1 MLTIMSCIT
10 LLIIAITGVLY
21 FNYQD
26 KKEEK
31 NKYVFVFS
39 HTMLISERDKDIK
52 KNFVTQYVG
61 ETLLFNAF

>member
-21 FNYQD
+21 FYYQD

-31 NKYVFVFS
+31 KNKQS
-39 HTMLISERDKDIK
+39 K
-52 KNFVTQYVG
+52 
-61 ETLLFNAF
+61 

>member
-10 LLIIAITGVLY
+10 LLIIAITGVLYSLLIIAITGVLY

-31 NKYVFVFS
+31 NKQS
-39 HTMLISERDKDIK
+39 K
-52 KNFVTQYVG
+52 
-61 ETLLFNAF
+61 

>member
-26 KKEEK
+26 KKEKK
-31 NKYVFVFS
+31 NKQS
-39 HTMLISERDKDIK
+39 K
-52 KNFVTQYVG
+52 
-61 ETLLFNAF
+61 

>member
-1 MLTIMSCIT
+1 MSCIT

-31 NKYVFVFS
+31 NKQS
-39 HTMLISERDKDIK
+39 K
-52 KNFVTQYVG
+52 
-61 ETLLFNAF
+61 

>member
-21 FNYQD
+21 FNCQD

-31 NKYVFVFS
+31 NKQS
-39 HTMLISERDKDIK
+39 K
-52 KNFVTQYVG
+52 
-61 ETLLFNAF
+61 

>member
-10 LLIIAITGVLY
+10 LLIKAITGVLY

-31 NKYVFVFS
+31 NKQS
-39 HTMLISERDKDIK
+39 K
-52 KNFVTQYVG
+52 
-61 ETLLFNAF
+61 

>member
-21 FNYQD
+21 FNYKD

-31 NKYVFVFS
+31 NKQS
-39 HTMLISERDKDIK
+39 K
-52 KNFVTQYVG
+52 
-61 ETLLFNAF
+61 

>member
-31 NKYVFVFS
+31 NKQS
-39 HTMLISERDKDIK
+39 K
-52 KNFVTQYVG
+52 
-61 ETLLFNAF
+61 

>member
-21 FNYQD
+21 FNYQE

-31 NKYVFVFS
+31 NKQS
-39 HTMLISERDKDIK
+39 K
-52 KNFVTQYVG
+52 
-61 ETLLFNAF
+61 

>member
-1 MLTIMSCIT
+1 MQTIMSCIT

-31 NKYVFVFS
+31 NKQS
-39 HTMLISERDKDIK
+39 K
-52 KNFVTQYVG
+52 
-61 ETLLFNAF
+61 

>member
-10 LLIIAITGVLY
+10 ILIIAITGVLY

-31 NKYVFVFS
+31 NKQS
-39 HTMLISERDKDIK
+39 K
-52 KNFVTQYVG
+52 
-61 ETLLFNAF
+61 

>member
-10 LLIIAITGVLY
+10 LLIIAITGALLIIAITGVLY

-31 NKYVFVFS
+31 NKQS
-39 HTMLISERDKDIK
+39 K
-52 KNFVTQYVG
+52 
-61 ETLLFNAF
+61 